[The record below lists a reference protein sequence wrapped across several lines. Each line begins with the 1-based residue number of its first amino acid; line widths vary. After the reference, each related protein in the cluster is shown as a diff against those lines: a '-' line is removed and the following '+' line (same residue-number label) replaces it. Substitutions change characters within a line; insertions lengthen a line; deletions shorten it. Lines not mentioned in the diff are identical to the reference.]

1 MSESLLLF
9 IIGWAI
15 GMVIAAIVW
24 TFRYNQGVKAGR
36 MQVLDDWWTAD
47 NATADR
53 QAHIEAATLDEIVRR
68 NPTGGIVPP
77 FITDR
82 IPGHETDQP

>member
-1 MSESLLLF
+1 MPEWLTIVLTIVTVLAAGGLGF
-9 IIGWAI
+9 GVGWDR
-15 GMVIAAIVW
+15 G
-24 TFRYNQGVKAGR
+24 RNRGR
-36 MQVLDDWWTAD
+36 MEVLDRWFEAD
-47 NATADR
+47 DARAER
-53 QAHIEAATLDEIVRR
+53 QARRADATFDEIVRR